1 MLGARRGIA
10 VLTPVLPHGNGN
22 KMFHCLQ
29 EDALR
34 ILVLN
39 YGKYLGK
46 HNRAINIIYSSESTT
61 GCSKPCS

>member
-1 MLGARRGIA
+1 MLGVRRGIA
-10 VLTPVLPHGNGN
+10 ALTPVLPHGNGN

-46 HNRAINIIYSSESTT
+46 HN
-61 GCSKPCS
+61 